1 MEITGAFAEIKRL
14 DSETQKIENA
24 LNRHDATELALS
36 ADIKCL
42 VLQKQDTERLV
53 EESRAVLQAKKA
65 DQEAAVAAI
74 HRFREEMKQEM
85 SAVVDQSERAQ
96 LVQLRQDLAMAQARY
111 KELAGQLA
119 NTEGKKSR
127 LEILL
132 KLDLEP
138 GVAALKSRMATSQD
152 RDSQLGRL
160 CARLAAAE
168 EKRASLLLLTQEL
181 TAKEMEL
188 AEDQRRLSAL
198 LESTEAKLKK
208 MEKDQTERM
217 ELKNRLTSKE
227 AKLRRQL
234 AEKERRH
241 LEIGLV
247 LPSSQITDSRRDKL
261 QKCLDKVNK
270 ELNGMDDLNQK
281 ALIAYSKMC
290 KQRESLGNYRFSFS
304 PAISRNLNT

>member
-1 MEITGAFAEIKRL
+1 LEITGAFAEIKRL

>member
-261 QKCLDKVNK
+261 QKSLDKINK

>member
-1 MEITGAFAEIKRL
+1 LEITGAFAEIKRL

-261 QKCLDKVNK
+261 QKSLDKINK